1 MTSPDDK
8 NSETPRT
15 DAFVRSYAGVEC
27 YRIVPNLTDLARQ
40 LERELA
46 ESKRDVNTLNETLR
60 LAGWGQGE
68 IDSTAAD
75 VQERLEASAPSADG
89 RGQARA
95 TYAKA
100 NPLGGPANTFDAI
113 AQRIRAGEEYHAVL
127 ADYDLQHVSLAR
139 EQQGALREDA
149 ARYRVIRSK
158 LCNGESLE
166 FTRLPSVRN
175 LAGLASITET
185 DINEAVDAMDA
196 AMSAQSDKEE
206 SK

>member
-1 MTSPDDK
+1 MSDLPCDDK

-89 RGQARA
+89 RGQPGAVECEAQYPAQGGNPMPAPAVKWCKRCQCLLPDGSVCAA
-95 TYAKA
+95 TLKGK
-100 NPLGGPANTFDAI
+100 P
-113 AQRIRAGEEYHAVL
+113 
-127 ADYDLQHVSLAR
+127 
-139 EQQGALREDA
+139 
-149 ARYRVIRSK
+149 
-158 LCNGESLE
+158 
-166 FTRLPSVRN
+166 
-175 LAGLASITET
+175 
-185 DINEAVDAMDA
+185 
-196 AMSAQSDKEE
+196 
-206 SK
+206 